1 MPYSLPHL
9 LGCAL
14 GAFIAGISIALI
26 ASPPH
31 APHDTF
37 VETTS
42 LASMGIGASKFEE
55 VVQELAGAQELQYDE
70 LQYDQD
76 ASGTAT
82 KAPFCDGK
90 GCTYPPGTTRAPTP
104 PTPPP
109 TKKPTNVPVNKP
121 TKVPTLAPTPTP
133 TLAPAVAVSTY
144 DDTDVQTN
152 VSNTATAQLTAWKA
166 NETNEKTAINAA
178 RATYAHACSMCA
190 CGACLSVSA
199 CVL

>member
-14 GAFIAGISIALI
+14 GALIAGISIALI
-26 ASPPH
+26 ASPPR

-55 VVQELAGAQELQYDE
+55 VVQELAGAQGLQYDE

-76 ASGTAT
+76 ASGTYDQDASGTGKAT
-82 KAPFCDGK
+82 S
-90 GCTYPPGTTRAPTP
+90 PPIALRSTRAPTP
-104 PTPPP
+104 ST
-109 TKKPTNVPVNKP
+109 
-121 TKVPTLAPTPTP
+121 PTPTRATKPP

-152 VSNTATAQLTAWKA
+152 VSTTATAQLTAWKA
-166 NETNEKTAINAA
+166 NETNEKTAVDAA
-178 RATYAHACSMCA
+178 RATYAHASGMCA
-190 CGACLSVSA
+190 CGACLSLCPRA
-199 CVL
+199 CCDARFLCGVH